1 MGTTGNTNTNTS
13 TVKIQWG
20 YCSINPIA
28 QVIEHYYNQRKK
40 HG

>member
-1 MGTTGNTNTNTS
+1 MGTTGTTANTV
-13 TVKIQWG
+13 TVQWG

-28 QVIEHYYNQRKK
+28 QVIEHYHNQRKK